1 MELEL
6 LLETYALCR
15 LPVGTGVGVPEWVQ
29 GGFYSV
35 TVTPTEVSIVC
46 EAARVPA
53 EVPHEPD
60 WRCLVVKGTLDFS
73 LTGVLASFA
82 APLAEAGV
90 SLFALSTFDTN
101 YLLVT
106 NDCLG
111 DAVAALTGAGH
122 IVRVGV

>member
-15 LPVGTGVGVPEWVQ
+15 LPVGSDVPKWLK
-29 GGFYSV
+29 GAFYSV

-46 EAARVPA
+46 ETARVPA

-82 APLAEAGV
+82 TPLAEAGV

-106 NDCLG
+106 SDCLEQ
-111 DAVAALTGAGH
+111 AVAALTGAGH

>member
-6 LLETYALCR
+6 LFGPYALCR
-15 LPVGTGVGVPEWVQ
+15 LPVGSDPPKWLK

-53 EVPHEPD
+53 GTPHEPD
-60 WRCLVVKGTLDFS
+60 WRCLVVKGTLDFN
-73 LTGVLASFA
+73 LTGILSSFA

-106 NDCLG
+106 NDCLEE
-111 DAVAALTGAGH
+111 AVAALTAAGH
-122 IVRVGV
+122 TVRKGA

>member
-6 LLETYALCR
+6 LFGSYALCR
-15 LPVGTGVGVPEWVQ
+15 LPVGSDVPEWVQ

-53 EVPHEPD
+53 GVPHESD

-82 APLAEAGV
+82 VPLREAGV
-90 SLFALSTFDTN
+90 SLFAISTFDTN

-106 NDCLG
+106 NDCLEE
-111 DAVAALTGAGH
+111 AVGALTASGHTVCKGA
-122 IVRVGV
+122 